1 MKPARLPDATCVL
14 LAMGAALAVAGC
26 AMGPTV
32 QGHFERAFTVT
43 GPVQLEITNAS
54 GDVSVTGGA
63 DGKVLVRAD
72 VRVSGFAF
80 SAPQERLDEIIS
92 TPPVEQKGSIIRIGG
107 ELRHVN
113 NVSISYVIEVP
124 RGTEVNTKLASGSQ
138 TIRNIRGPVKALAAS
153 GSIRVENI
161 ERYVQLR
168 TLSGV
173 IEVNS
178 IGDDV
183 RASSASG
190 AIRLSNIKGDVRMNA
205 LSGGI
210 HISEPSGRV
219 EAKTASGSV
228 EVVAAHSDVS
238 AEAASGGISVQG
250 NPGSTA
256 FWELKTVSGVVQLA
270 VPPSAN
276 FHLAADAVSGDIRAD
291 IPIVIEE
298 KGRHSVRAHLG
309 EGGGRIEVRTV
320 SGEIR
325 VRPS

>member
-1 MKPARLPDATCVL
+1 MKPARLPDAICVL
-14 LAMGAALAVAGC
+14 VATGAALAVAGC
-26 AMGPTV
+26 AMGPTI
-32 QGHFERAFTVT
+32 QGHFERTFTVT
-43 GPVQLEITNAS
+43 GPVHLEITNAS

-63 DGKVLVRAD
+63 DGKVLVHAD
-72 VRVSGFAF
+72 VRASGFAF
-80 SAPQERLDEIIS
+80 SAPQERLDEVIS
-92 TPPVEQKGSIIRIGG
+92 TPPIEQKGSTIRIRG
-107 ELRHVN
+107 ELQHLH
-113 NVSISYVIEVP
+113 NVAISYVIEVP
-124 RGTEVNTKLASGSQ
+124 RGTDVNSKLASGSQ
-138 TIRNIRGPVKALAAS
+138 TIRDIRGPVKAVAAS
-153 GSIRVENI
+153 GFIRVENI
-161 ERYVQLR
+161 ERDVQLH

-210 HISEPSGRV
+210 YISEPSGRV
-219 EAKTASGSV
+219 EAKTASGSL
-228 EVVAAHSDVS
+228 EVAGANSDVS

-256 FWELKTVSGVVQLA
+256 FWELKTVSGIVQLA

-298 KGRHSVRAHLG
+298 KGRHSLRAHLG
-309 EGGGRIEVRTV
+309 DGGGRIKVRTV

>member
-1 MKPARLPDATCVL
+1 
-14 LAMGAALAVAGC
+14 
-26 AMGPTV
+26 MGPTI
-32 QGHFERAFTVT
+32 QGHFERTFTVT
-43 GPVQLEITNAS
+43 GPVHLEITNAS

-63 DGKVLVRAD
+63 DGKVLVHAD
-72 VRVSGFAF
+72 VRASGLAF
-80 SAPQERLDEIIS
+80 SAPQDRLDEIIS
-92 TPPVEQKGSIIRIGG
+92 TPPIEQKGSTIRIG
-107 ELRHVN
+107 LQHLH
-113 NVSISYVIEVP
+113 NVAISYVIEVP
-124 RGTEVNTKLASGSQ
+124 RGTDVNTKLASGSQ
-138 TIRNIRGPVKALAAS
+138 TIRDIRGPVKAVAAS
-153 GSIRVENI
+153 GFIRVENI
-161 ERYVQLR
+161 ERDVQLH

-205 LSGGI
+205 LSGGMYI
-210 HISEPSGRV
+210 REPSGRV
-219 EAKTASGSV
+219 EAKTASGSL
-228 EVVAAHSDVS
+228 EVAGANSDVS
-238 AEAASGGISVQG
+238 AEAASGRISVQG

-256 FWELKTVSGVVQLA
+256 FWELKTVSGIVQLA

-276 FHLAADAVSGDIRAD
+276 FHLVADAVSGDIRAD

-298 KGRHSVRAHLG
+298 KGRHSLRAHLG
-309 EGGGRIEVRTV
+309 EGGGRIKVHTV

>member
-1 MKPARLPDATCVL
+1 MKPSRLPGATCL
-14 LAMGAALAVAGC
+14 LVAIGAAIAGAGC
-26 AMGPTV
+26 TVGPVV
-32 QGHFERAFTVT
+32 QGSFERTLSVT
-43 GPVQLEITNAS
+43 GPVHLEITNAS
-54 GDVSVTGGA
+54 GDVSITGSA
-63 DGKVLVRAD
+63 DGRVQVHAD
-72 VRVSGFAF
+72 VHVSGFGF
-80 SAPQERLDEIIS
+80 SAPQKRLDEIIS
-92 TPPVEQKGSIIRIGG
+92 SPPIEQKGGTIRIGG
-107 ELRHVN
+107 DLRQIH

-138 TIRNIRGPVKALAAS
+138 TIRDIRGPVKAGAAS
-153 GSIRVENI
+153 GSIRVQNI
-161 ERYVQLR
+161 ERYVQLS

-173 IEVNS
+173 IEVNG

-190 AIRLSNIKGDVRMNA
+190 TIRLSNIEGDIRLKA

-210 HISEPSGRV
+210 HISQPSGRV

-228 EVVAAHSDVS
+228 EVVGANSDVR
-238 AEAASGGISVQG
+238 AEAVSGRISVQG
-250 NPGSTA
+250 NPDSTV

-276 FHLAADAVSGDIRAD
+276 FHLTADAVSGDIRTD

-298 KGRHSVRAHLG
+298 KGKHSLRAHLG
-309 EGGGRIEVRTV
+309 DGGAHIEVRTV